1 MSDTQTVIQRGDPAT
16 EAFRLALMADA
27 QALAGQRMGQ
37 ELPRYQIAGLSDLE
51 QQAIR
56 QAQESQGIYKPYLN
70 QGSGAITAGQG
81 LITNQGVAGLQQGIG
96 LLGQAAQGVAP
107 VVQQG
112 VEGIQQGIG
121 LLGDAAAGVS
131 PFVQQ
136 GIEGLQQ
143 GIGLLGDAA
152 AGVAPQVQQA
162 QQALYGATGQFSP
175 SGIGAFMNPYE
186 QAVIDQTMADI
197 SRQGDIAQQGV
208 RAQAVGAGAFGGS
221 RQAVAEQELQRNVL
235 EQQART
241 AGQLRQTGF
250 ESASQR
256 AQQAFEQAQG
266 RGLTAAGQAGQLGL
280 AGQQGIGQFGQSIG
294 ALSGQ
299 AGQLGL
305 SGQQA
310 IGQFGQS
317 IGALSGQAGQ
327 LGLSGQ
333 QAIGQF
339 GQGIG
344 GLAGQFGTFGSQL
357 GQLGTQQAGI
367 GQLAQQLSTQDIQ
380 NLLAG
385 GGLERGVRQAGLDAE
400 RLSNLQEQQRGFQ
413 NIGFLSDIYA
423 GVPSSQSTVTA
434 SSSPQV
440 SPFQTLIGLGGQLGT
455 TALGAR
461 AAGII

>member
-1 MSDTQTVIQRGDPAT
+1 MSDTQTVIQRGDPAV
-16 EAFRLALMADA
+16 EAFRLGLIKDA
-27 QALAGQRMGQ
+27 RDVAAANAGTP
-37 ELPRYQIAGLSDLE
+37 LPRYEIAQLGPLEKDALDQIRA
-51 QQAIR
+51 
-56 QAQESQGIYKPYLN
+56 SQGIYTPYLN

-81 LITNQGVAGLQQGIG
+81 LISNQGIAGLQQGMG
-96 LLGQAAQGVAP
+96 LLGQAA
-107 VVQQG
+107 
-112 VEGIQQGIG
+112 E
-121 LLGDAAAGVS
+121 GVS

-152 AGVAPQVQQA
+152 AGIAPQVQQA

-310 IGQFGQS
+310 IGQFGQ
-317 IGALSGQAGQ
+317 
-327 LGLSGQ
+327 
-333 QAIGQF
+333 
-339 GQGIG
+339 GIG

-385 GGLERGVRQAGLDAE
+385 GGLERGVRQAGLDAQ

-423 GVPSSQSTVTA
+423 GVPSGQSTVTA
-434 SSSPQV
+434 SSMPQV
-440 SPFQTLIGLGGQLGT
+440 SPFQSLLGGAGQFLS
-455 TALGAR
+455 GAAAANR
-461 AAGII
+461 AGII

>member
-1 MSDTQTVIQRGDPAT
+1 MSDTQTVIQRGDPAV
-16 EAFRLALMADA
+16 EKFRLALIEDA
-27 QALAGQRMGQ
+27 KAVAAANAGTP
-37 ELPRYQIAGLSDLE
+37 LPRYQIAQFGPLE
-51 QQAIR
+51 KDALDQIR
-56 QAQESQGIYKPYLN
+56 ASQGIYTPYLN

-81 LITNQGVAGLQQGIG
+81 LISNQGIAGLQQGMG
-96 LLGQAAQGVAP
+96 LLGQAAEGVSP
-107 VVQQG
+107 FVQQG
-112 VEGIQQGIG
+112 IEGLQQGIG
-121 LLGDAAAGVS
+121 LLGDAAAGVA
-131 PFVQQ
+131 PQVQQ

-380 NLLAG
+380 NLLATG
-385 GGLERGVRQAGLDAE
+385 SLERGVRQASLDAE
-400 RLSNLQEQQRGFQ
+400 RLSNLQNLQQR
-413 NIGFLSDIYA
+413 L
-423 GVPSSQSTVTA
+423 PSHWA
-434 SSSPQV
+434 SCPTFTRACLRRSPQLQRRLPRKFRP
-440 SPFQTLIGLGGQLGT
+440 SKP
-455 TALGAR
+455 
-461 AAGII
+461 

>member
-310 IGQFGQS
+310 IGQFGQ
-317 IGALSGQAGQ
+317 
-327 LGLSGQ
+327 
-333 QAIGQF
+333 
-339 GQGIG
+339 GIG

>member
-1 MSDTQTVIQRGDPAT
+1 MSDTQTVIQRGDPAV
-16 EAFRLALMADA
+16 EKFRLALIEDA
-27 QALAGQRMGQ
+27 KAVAAANAGTP
-37 ELPRYQIAGLSDLE
+37 LPRYQIAQFGPLE
-51 QQAIR
+51 KDALDQIR
-56 QAQESQGIYKPYLN
+56 ASQGIYTPYLN

-81 LITNQGVAGLQQGIG
+81 LISNQGIAGLQQGMG
-96 LLGQAAQGVAP
+96 LLGQAA
-107 VVQQG
+107 
-112 VEGIQQGIG
+112 E
-121 LLGDAAAGVS
+121 GVS

-310 IGQFGQS
+310 IGQFGQ
-317 IGALSGQAGQ
+317 
-327 LGLSGQ
+327 
-333 QAIGQF
+333 
-339 GQGIG
+339 GIG

>member
-70 QGSGAITAGQG
+70 QGSAAITAGQG
-81 LITNQGVAGLQQGIG
+81 LITNQGVEGLQQGIG

-112 VEGIQQGIG
+112 VEGI
-121 LLGDAAAGVS
+121 
-131 PFVQQ
+131 
-136 GIEGLQQ
+136 QQ

-235 EQQART
+235 E
-241 AGQLRQTGF
+241 
-250 ESASQR
+250 
-256 AQQAFEQAQG
+256 
-266 RGLTAAGQAGQLGL
+266 
-280 AGQQGIGQFGQSIG
+280 
-294 ALSGQ
+294 
-299 AGQLGL
+299 
-305 SGQQA
+305 
-310 IGQFGQS
+310 
-317 IGALSGQAGQ
+317 
-327 LGLSGQ
+327 
-333 QAIGQF
+333 
-339 GQGIG
+339 
-344 GLAGQFGTFGSQL
+344 
-357 GQLGTQQAGI
+357 
-367 GQLAQQLSTQDIQ
+367 
-380 NLLAG
+380 
-385 GGLERGVRQAGLDAE
+385 
-400 RLSNLQEQQRGFQ
+400 
-413 NIGFLSDIYA
+413 
-423 GVPSSQSTVTA
+423 
-434 SSSPQV
+434 
-440 SPFQTLIGLGGQLGT
+440 
-455 TALGAR
+455 
-461 AAGII
+461 